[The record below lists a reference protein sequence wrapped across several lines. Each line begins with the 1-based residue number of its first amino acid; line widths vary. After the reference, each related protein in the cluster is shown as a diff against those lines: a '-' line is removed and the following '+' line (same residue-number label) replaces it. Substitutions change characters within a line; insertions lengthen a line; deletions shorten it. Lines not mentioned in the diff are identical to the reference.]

1 MLRASSSS
9 EESSRGCPNWAVQ
22 AVLGVSGGPGGNS
35 CADKES
41 SVASGRL
48 RMLMGGGGAGNAVE
62 PPSAP
67 LAASGFS
74 AGTAADWRAAAEWSA
89 AAPLSAAA
97 TGADQ
102 GCEAPAAAGE
112 GAAVLATAGAGD
124 AVTEDGRCMRRKSAP
139 SKEVDRGGSALVAA
153 AL

>member
-1 MLRASSSS
+1 MLRTSSGS
-9 EESSRGCPNWAVQ
+9 EESSRGCPNWAVR

-48 RMLMGGGGAGNAVE
+48 RMLTGGGGAGNAVE
-62 PPSAP
+62 PPAAAP
-67 LAASGFS
+67 AASGFS
-74 AGTAADWRAAAEWSA
+74 AGAAADWRAAAEWSA

-102 GCEAPAAAGE
+102 GCVAAAAAGE
-112 GAAVLATAGAGD
+112 GAAVLATAGAGE
-124 AVTEDGRCMRRKSAP
+124 AAAEDGRCMRRKSAP
-139 SKEVDRGGSALVAA
+139 SKEVDLGGSIFVAA